1 MKEYNRQYELN
12 NNGEVDNG
20 VLINSKTQSSINMSD
35 RSSESNT
42 KNDIFDLNILNEKD
56 EIDDFKLIKEEKKNN
71 KNNNKNINE
80 ENEQK
85 AKSNNILNQMS
96 SLGYDKKYVLD
107 CVKNNEL
114 CHASAVYYLMMNYEN
129 I

>member
-71 KNNNKNINE
+71 KNNNKRNKAALQSNKAAFYYIHSELSYYSTIISDKNI
-80 ENEQK
+80 K
-85 AKSNNILNQMS
+85 KVLTF
-96 SLGYDKKYVLD
+96 SL
-107 CVKNNEL
+107 
-114 CHASAVYYLMMNYEN
+114 
-129 I
+129 